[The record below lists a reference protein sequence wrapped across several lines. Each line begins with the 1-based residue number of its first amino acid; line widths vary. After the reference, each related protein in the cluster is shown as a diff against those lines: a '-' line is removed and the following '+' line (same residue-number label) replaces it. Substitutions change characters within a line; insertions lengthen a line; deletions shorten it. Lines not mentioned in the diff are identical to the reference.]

1 VIVVAQFLIMLLTV
15 LSIGPLSGSN
25 SQSHLIGGHL
35 FASALASELATSM
48 WPAEDPGEPDRL
60 NSLRHAA
67 LMVAFRQEVYT
78 AFACQRPVLPTF
90 YIPPIDRCLDNPAD
104 DGTWTYRIMI
114 HLVDALKFC
123 LGDEP
128 MTLEKSIR
136 RHSQLL
142 SYAEEWYAL
151 FYGENSQ
158 AQSNNKKRCI
168 APEIWILNDA
178 AATGLLNYHLLRIL
192 LLSFDPHIPRLGP
205 LRAQC
210 LKRQDGE
217 IKQEV
222 KMCIG
227 LAEGNVECAPHFLLA
242 SLGIALAGDRFQEQ
256 WEQEDLMRFL
266 KRAETLHGWSTLT
279 AQGHLSGNQG

>member
-1 VIVVAQFLIMLLTV
+1 MLLTV

-35 FASALASELATSM
+35 FASASASELATSM
-48 WPAEDPGEPDRL
+48 WPAGDPGEPDRL

-78 AFACQRPVLPTF
+78 AFACQRPVLQTF
-90 YIPPIDRCLDNPAD
+90 YIPPIDRCLDSPAD

-128 MTLEKSIR
+128 ITLEKSIR

-142 SYAEEWYAL
+142 SYAEEWYAKKPRSFNAL

-158 AQSNNKKRCI
+158 AQSNNNKRFI

-242 SLGIALAGDRFQEQ
+242 SLGIALVADRFQEQ
-256 WEQEDLMRFL
+256 WEQEDLMKFL

-279 AQGHLSGNQG
+279 AQRNLSGNHG